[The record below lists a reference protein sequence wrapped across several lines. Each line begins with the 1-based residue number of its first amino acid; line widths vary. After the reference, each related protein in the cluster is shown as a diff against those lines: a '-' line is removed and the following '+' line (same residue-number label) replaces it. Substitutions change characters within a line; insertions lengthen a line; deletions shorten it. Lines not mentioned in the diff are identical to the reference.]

1 MDREQEEVVQRIT
14 ARYVEEVRS
23 GHQPDIGDY
32 LARYPQFAEEIANYI
47 AYYHAF
53 EEDLPGEMHSMPVLS
68 EQSQEAINTA
78 WGRVVQSQAQSAD
91 RIFSLVR
98 RARELHLDI
107 SQLADKLGLSVDVV
121 AKLERHAIDAA
132 TIPRRLVKLL
142 AEVLQQP
149 LQVIQAF
156 FDISG
161 RQQLAE
167 AQTLY
172 SIDGRVQSFRDAI
185 EESTQLAEERRSN
198 WIEQLDQEQL

>member
-23 GHQPDIGDY
+23 GRQPDIGDY

-53 EEDLPGEMHSMPVLS
+53 EADLPGETPGMPVLS

-78 WGRVVQSQAQSAD
+78 WGRIVQSQTQSTDKIA
-91 RIFSLVR
+91 SLLEW
-98 RARELHLDI
+98 ARELHLDI
-107 SQLADKLGLSVDVV
+107 SQLADKLGISVDIAV
-121 AKLERHAIDAA
+121 KLEEHAIDAS

-156 FDISG
+156 LDITS

-167 AQTLY
+167 AQTRY
-172 SIDGRVQSFRDAI
+172 RVDGQVQSFRDAI
-185 EESTQLAEERRSN
+185 EESTQLAEERRRN

>member
-1 MDREQEEVVQRIT
+1 MDREREEVVQRIT

-32 LARYPQFAEEIANYI
+32 LARYPQFADEIANYI

-53 EEDLPGEMHSMPVLS
+53 EEDLPGETRGVPVLS

-78 WGRVVQSQAQSAD
+78 WGRIVQSQAHSTDKIA
-91 RIFSLVR
+91 SLLE
-98 RARELHLDI
+98 RARELRLDI
-107 SQLADKLGLSVDVV
+107 SQLADKLGVSVDI
-121 AKLERHAIDAA
+121 AMKLERHAIDAS

-149 LQVIQAF
+149 SQVIQAF
-156 FDISG
+156 FAITTH
-161 RQQLAE
+161 QQLAE

-172 SIDGRVQSFRDAI
+172 NVDGQVQSFRDAI
-185 EESTQLAEERRSN
+185 EESIQLTEECRRN
-198 WIEQLDQEQL
+198 WIEQLDREQL

>member
-53 EEDLPGEMHSMPVLS
+53 EEDLPGETHSMPVLS

-156 FDISG
+156 FDIPG

>member
-32 LARYPQFAEEIANYI
+32 LARYPQFAEEIASYI

-53 EEDLPGEMHSMPVLS
+53 EEDLPGEMSSMPILS
-68 EQSQEAINTA
+68 EQSQEAIHTA
-78 WGRVVQSQAQSAD
+78 LGRIVQSQTQSTDKIA
-91 RIFSLVR
+91 SLLE

-107 SQLADKLGLSVDVV
+107 SQLADKLGLGVDIV
-121 AKLERHAIDAA
+121 AKLERHAIDAS

-149 LQVIQAF
+149 SQVIQAF
-156 FDISG
+156 FDITS
-161 RQQLAE
+161 RRQLAE
-167 AQTLY
+167 AQTRY
-172 SIDGRVQSFRDAI
+172 RVDGQVQSFRDAI
-185 EESTQLAEERRSN
+185 EESTQLAEECRSN

>member
-14 ARYVEEVRS
+14 ARYVEEARS

-32 LARYPQFAEEIANYI
+32 LARYPQFADEIANYI

-53 EEDLPGEMHSMPVLS
+53 EEDLPGETRSVPVLTK
-68 EQSQEAINTA
+68 QSQEAINTA
-78 WGRVVQSQAQSAD
+78 WGRIVQSQAQSAD
-91 RIFSLVR
+91 RISSLVG

-107 SQLADKLGLSVDVV
+107 SQLADKLGLSVDIV
-121 AKLERHAIDAA
+121 AKLERQAINAA
-132 TIPRRLVKLL
+132 TLPRGLIKLL

-156 FDISG
+156 FDITT

-167 AQTLY
+167 AQTRY
-172 SIDGRVQSFRDAI
+172 RVDDQVQSFRDAI
-185 EESTQLAEERRSN
+185 EESTQLAEERRRN